1 MVRRTGR
8 IPSMPGKQ
16 ARVLCPVCAE
26 PMPPDETECANCG
39 AFVIDEAVVRL
50 SRAFGLDREKALKLF
65 EAGFRHTKQ
74 LRDRDPNGVLEKGE
88 VGILFICTNCGGFV
102 ASGDTTCPRCAAEF
116 ETEPMVEDM
125 EEDILDL
132 RLCPICGADNDP
144 ELEECEVCG
153 GPLRETKEPSPVAA
167 VESPSRPP
175 ATATAPGN
183 TVLDKVDEFIQDVRP
198 PVSEVPRPP
207 AAPLVASPKPPLA
220 SVKTEI
226 APPKPAPARPAD
238 KPLSSLPPTRPPVL
252 PKPAPPRPETRP
264 ASSGESA
271 PPVTIGPETSRQATI
286 APSPLPKVRT
296 RPRTRARSPG
306 TSARPTAPV
315 RSRITAEMAGGLVLA
330 ASTSLLLAGVLDQP
344 LVSAGIAA
352 FLIGL
357 SAYLA
362 AEYVRSRSPKPPR
375 FDGALLA
382 AGSILALSALLLRG
396 LPLDASAAIG
406 LTLVGILPFA
416 GATRNLVGGPH
427 RILLAIASAVPV
439 IGQAITTVADPMYA
453 MSLPWIVGIGA
464 AMPWPAALAAAEILR
479 RNSASALRRQ
489 LVRAERDMG
498 RKDYEQS
505 LSDYDRAIATARPGV
520 TGAEMPWYGKGA
532 TLILL
537 GRYDEAL
544 RAIDRALDI
553 NPHNEVAW
561 LNKGNAFT
569 KLGRFIDA
577 LRCFNAAIKV
587 NPAYEVAWNNK
598 GNALARLGKFDEA
611 LGCYER
617 ALEIDARY
625 RGAWVNMGFVL
636 TKLGRFDEA
645 ASCADRALGLE
656 PGRRAEPI

>member
-1 MVRRTGR
+1 MFRRTGR

-88 VGILFICTNCGGFV
+88 VGLLFICTNCGGFV
-102 ASGDTTCPRCAAEF
+102 ASGDTKCPRCAAEF
-116 ETEPMVEDM
+116 ETEPTPEES

-132 RLCPICGADNDP
+132 RLCPVCGADNDP
-144 ELEECEVCG
+144 DLEECEICG
-153 GPLRETKEPSPVAA
+153 APIRESKEPAPMAA
-167 VESPSRPP
+167 VASPGRPQ
-175 ATATAPGN
+175 ATVPVNAL
-183 TVLDKVDEFIQDVRP
+183 LDKVDEFVRDVRP
-198 PVSEVPRPP
+198 PVSEIPPPPVVP
-207 AAPLVASPKPPLA
+207 AIASPKPPVA
-220 SVKTEI
+220 SVRTTI
-226 APPKPAPARPAD
+226 APPEPAPTHPAEKPRP
-238 KPLSSLPPTRPPVL
+238 SLPPSSPPVL
-252 PKPAPPRPETRP
+252 PKPPPPPEAKPAPR
-264 ASSGESA
+264 GDSA
-271 PPVTIGPETSRQATI
+271 PPAAIGAEMPRRATI
-286 APSPLPKVRT
+286 APPSSAKVRM
-296 RPRTRARSPG
+296 RPRIPG
-306 TSARPTAPV
+306 RGPRKNARPSAAV
-315 RSRITAEMAGGLVLA
+315 RNRITAETAGGLVLA
-330 ASTSLLLAGVLDQP
+330 ASTSLLLAGVLNQP
-344 LVSAGIAA
+344 LVSGGIAA

-357 SAYLA
+357 IAYLA
-362 AEYVRSRSPKPPR
+362 AEDVRSRSPRPPR
-375 FDGALLA
+375 FDGALLS
-382 AGSILALSALLLRG
+382 AGSVLALSAVLLRG
-396 LPLDASAAIG
+396 LPVGSNAAVG
-406 LTLVGILPFA
+406 LALVSTLPFA
-416 GATRNLVGGPH
+416 GATRNVVGGPH
-427 RILLAIASAVPV
+427 RILLALASSVAIV
-439 IGQAITTVADPMYA
+439 GQAVATVIDPTYA
-453 MSLPWIVGIGA
+453 LSLPWIVGIGA

-479 RNSASALRRQ
+479 RNSASTLRRQ
-489 LVRAERDMG
+489 LVQADRDMG
-498 RKDYEQS
+498 RKDYERS
-505 LSDYDRAIATARPGV
+505 LADYDRAIKTARPGV

-569 KLGRFIDA
+569 KLGRLVDA

-617 ALEIDARY
+617 ALELDVRY
-625 RGAWVNMGFVL
+625 RSAWVNKGFVL

>member
-1 MVRRTGR
+1 
-8 IPSMPGKQ
+8 MPGKQ

-74 LRDRDPNGVLEKGE
+74 LRDRDPDGVLAKGE
-88 VGILFICTNCGGFV
+88 VGLLFICTNCGGFV
-102 ASGDTTCPRCAAEF
+102 AAGDTKCPRCAAEF
-116 ETEPMVEDM
+116 EAEPTPKDT

-132 RLCPICGADNDP
+132 VLCPICGADNDP
-144 ELEECEVCG
+144 DLEECEVCG
-153 GPLRETKEPSPVAA
+153 GPLRDSKEPGPMATVVTADRLP
-167 VESPSRPP
+167 PSTTPQV
-175 ATATAPGN
+175 N
-183 TVLDKVDEFIQDVRP
+183 SVLDKVDEFLEDLRRP
-198 PVSEVPRPP
+198 VGEIPRPP
-207 AAPLVASPKPPLA
+207 PVPVIASPKPPPA
-220 SVKTEI
+220 SVKTSA
-226 APPKPAPARPAD
+226 APHKPPAAQPAGEAHSVPPSPPPAVPKPTPQR
-238 KPLSSLPPTRPPVL
+238 L
-252 PKPAPPRPETRP
+252 ET
-264 ASSGESA
+264 
-271 PPVTIGPETSRQATI
+271 Q
-286 APSPLPKVRT
+286 PSPSEGPAASFTVEAATPRRSMIVPPSPKVRM
-296 RPRTRARSPG
+296 RPKMPRQEPRKDL
-306 TSARPTAPV
+306 RPAVQV
-315 RSRITAEMAGGLVLA
+315 RSRITAETAGGLVLA
-330 ASTSLLLAGVLDQP
+330 AATSLLLAGMLNQP

-352 FLIGL
+352 FLVALG
-357 SAYLA
+357 AFLA
-362 AEYVRSRSPKPPR
+362 AEYVRGGNPRPPR
-375 FDGALLA
+375 FDGALLS
-382 AGSILALSALLLRG
+382 AGSILTLGAVLSRG
-396 LPLDASAAIG
+396 LPLDANAAVG
-406 LTLVGILPFA
+406 LTVVGIVPFA
-416 GATRNLVGGPH
+416 AATRRLVGGPH
-427 RILLAIASAVPV
+427 RILLAIAGAVPIV
-439 IGQAITTVADPMYA
+439 GQAVATVIDPTYA

-479 RNSASALRRQ
+479 RNSASTLRRE

-505 LSDYDRAIATARPGV
+505 LADYDRAIATARPGV

-544 RAIDRALDI
+544 RAIDTALDI

-569 KLGRFIDA
+569 KLGRLVDA

-656 PGRRAEPI
+656 PGRRADPI